1 MKKNFSL
8 LLIFCFTLIS
18 CNPDDDFKNP
28 EKQIKGTWVLKQ
40 VVQQKNNATVV
51 LDRSNTEF
59 TFDGAT
65 VSIKKDTP
73 LHALGNYNYSLLLEN
88 YFNLDLQEPKGKIL
102 TINGIRYMFEITA
115 SGNNINLTNFSDGRI
130 FYYLERKAN

>member
-1 MKKNFSL
+1 MKKIFPL
-8 LLIFCFTLIS
+8 LVIFFFTLIS

-28 EKQIKGTWVLKQ
+28 EKQIKGTWILKQ

-59 TFDGAT
+59 NFDGAT

-73 LHALGNYNYSLLLEN
+73 LHDLGNYNYSLLLEN
-88 YFNLDLQEPKGKIL
+88 YFNQDLQEPKGKVL
-102 TINGIRYMFEITA
+102 TIDGIRYMFEITA
-115 SGNNINLTNFSDGRI
+115 SGNSINLTNFSDGRF
-130 FYYLERKAN
+130 FYYLERK